1 LPVEAQIHKKAL
13 QLFNNITNQSE
24 ESIEKRLA
32 RRQLAVKLNP
42 SASWFIEIKKLLL
55 QYELQDLIFM
65 LDNPITK
72 NEWKSILN
80 RKINVYWWNNIKHST
95 TLYKSLQ
102 FLNTE
107 KCYPGKMH
115 PLLSINCKSSRDVN
129 RIPTK
134 LKLLTGTYIL

>member
-1 LPVEAQIHKKAL
+1 MPVEAQIHIKAL

-24 ESIEKRLA
+24 ESIEKWLA

-55 QYELQDLIFM
+55 QYELQDPIFM

-95 TLYKSLQ
+95 TLYK
-102 FLNTE
+102 
-107 KCYPGKMH
+107 
-115 PLLSINCKSSRDVN
+115 
-129 RIPTK
+129 
-134 LKLLTGTYIL
+134 

>member
-1 LPVEAQIHKKAL
+1 MPVEAQIHKKAL

-107 KCYPGKMH
+107 KC
-115 PLLSINCKSSRDVN
+115 
-129 RIPTK
+129 
-134 LKLLTGTYIL
+134 

>member
-55 QYELQDLIFM
+55 KYELQDPIFM

-72 NEWKSILN
+72 NEWKSIF
-80 RKINVYWWNNIKHST
+80 K
-95 TLYKSLQ
+95 
-102 FLNTE
+102 
-107 KCYPGKMH
+107 
-115 PLLSINCKSSRDVN
+115 
-129 RIPTK
+129 
-134 LKLLTGTYIL
+134 